1 MFLVCEC
8 AHHAES
14 RAALPL
20 PDTALKRSLRGRRT
34 RILVITR
41 DSPLRIHSLSSLV
54 GTLRSRRN
62 DSRLPVSEITFQHPS
77 QPQKEGGS
85 QSPDARPPGS
95 NPTRT
100 WHFPEIQSGRK
111 SVHGHRAQ
119 KVSQAKSFSVH
130 FQRNKGT
137 SDTPRRL
144 EMTPEFGKTLRIFES
159 RGHRPT
165 VRILGCDVI
174 TCQNNT
180 DSAPLPRMLLNILK
194 F

>member
-1 MFLVCEC
+1 M
-8 AHHAES
+8 
-14 RAALPL
+14 RD
-20 PDTALKRSLRGRRT
+20 DTGSSDFILRT
-34 RILVITR
+34 RILVVTR

-77 QPQKEGGS
+77 QPPKQGGS
-85 QSPDARPPGS
+85 RSLDARPPGS
-95 NPTRT
+95 KPTRT
-100 WHFPEIQSGRK
+100 WHLPEIQSCRK
-111 SVHGHRAQ
+111 SVHDHRAQ

-165 VRILGCDVI
+165 IRILGCDVI